1 MKILNVFYS
10 FKQGGVERLGIAIAN
25 QLANYRDVES
35 DVCIISKEY
44 SEELLS
50 EFSKTVKV
58 FKLESKR
65 KLRKLQYVRQ
75 LIRII
80 KENEIDVVHV
90 HQGNLMPFFLL
101 IKTACP
107 DVTFYFTVHDT
118 YIFSSDLNEMDR
130 KIANLICKRIIA
142 ISDGVVKDIRSCGIK
157 KEKIKRIYNGIN
169 FDKFKMVERKD
180 RKEPFKII
188 NVARFYPQKKGQDVL
203 IKATAIL
210 KERGYRIKIIFAGDE
225 PQGVNVEMNRM
236 KELAKTIGVL
246 DNMVFL
252 GNIQDVNKELEQ
264 ADIFCIPS
272 NYEGF
277 GISAVEAMAT
287 GLPCVASNIVGLN
300 EVVDDSRVGKL
311 FEVGNEIDLANK
323 LEEVITHIDQYNS
336 SVISSYAR
344 KRFSI
349 QNMCEI
355 LLEVYGKREN
365 ETRTTD

>member
-210 KERGYRIKIIFAGDE
+210 KERGYRNQRQMNALINIEHNGILNNSYLDYN
-225 PQGVNVEMNRM
+225 NVVDLEHHSKPIRFIYYLLFDRITFKRRM
-236 KELAKTIGVL
+236 KEIFKNHKGILA
-246 DNMVFL
+246 
-252 GNIQDVNKELEQ
+252 
-264 ADIFCIPS
+264 
-272 NYEGF
+272 
-277 GISAVEAMAT
+277 
-287 GLPCVASNIVGLN
+287 
-300 EVVDDSRVGKL
+300 VGKR
-311 FEVGNEIDLANK
+311 FYAVGRGAKNNIYKGVHKIKGGHKSEK
-323 LEEVITHIDQYNS
+323 
-336 SVISSYAR
+336 
-344 KRFSI
+344 
-349 QNMCEI
+349 
-355 LLEVYGKREN
+355 
-365 ETRTTD
+365 